1 VDLNQASKIL
11 RRMFIKTVLLTI
23 ILLLCH
29 SVSFQAQILN
39 VDRENGTDTI
49 FKKIKASV
57 ISSFASDKQKNNF
70 LEFSNTTELD
80 YFLKNNY
87 FFILLNQ
94 TDLAFNGK
102 KAIENNGFIQIRFR
116 DKDTRVVALDA
127 FTQFQWNGILG
138 MESRSLLG
146 ANCRINCLEK
156 KKSDLYLCIG
166 AFYELENWNTNLS
179 TYAYSNDLPLTIKRE
194 LIRLNTSAKFA
205 FKLGDKVD
213 FAGVNFIQFPL
224 NGQFLKPRWAF
235 DSNLYFE
242 MSKKLNFIFHYDHN
256 YDVYRVL
263 PIDNYYYN
271 VSLGIQLKL

>member
-1 VDLNQASKIL
+1 MYSKIIL
-11 RRMFIKTVLLTI
+11 FALL
-23 ILLLCH
+23 ILL
-29 SVSFQAQILN
+29 SNAIQSQILN
-39 VDRENGTDTI
+39 VDRESGTDTI
-49 FKKIKASV
+49 TKKFKASV
-57 ISSFASDKQKNNF
+57 IASFASDKQKNNF

-94 TDLAFNGK
+94 TDLAFNGT

-138 MESRSLLG
+138 MENRSLLG

-156 KKSDLYLCIG
+156 KKSDLYVSIG

-179 TYAYSNDLPLTIKRE
+179 SYAYSNDLLIKVKRE

-205 FKLGDKVD
+205 FKLGDKID
-213 FAGVNFIQFPL
+213 FAGVNFVQFPI
-224 NGQFLKPRWAF
+224 NSNFLKPRWAF

-242 MSKKLNFIFHYDHN
+242 MSKKLNFILHYDHN

-271 VSLGIQLKL
+271 VTLGIQVKL

>member
-1 VDLNQASKIL
+1 
-11 RRMFIKTVLLTI
+11 MFTKAVLLAI
-23 ILLLCH
+23 ILLLCN
-29 SVSFQAQILN
+29 SVQAQILN

-49 FKKIKASV
+49 PKKFKASV
-57 ISSFASDKQKNNF
+57 IASFASDKQKNNF
-70 LEFSNTTELD
+70 LELSNTTELD

-94 TDLAFNGK
+94 TDLAFNGNK
-102 KAIENNGFIQIRFR
+102 SIENNGFIQIRFR

-138 MESRSLLG
+138 MENRSLLG

-156 KKSDLYLCIG
+156 KKSDFYLSIG
-166 AFYELENWNTNLS
+166 AFYELENWNTNLIA
-179 TYAYSNDLPLTIKRE
+179 YAYSNDIPINIKRE

-213 FAGVNFIQFPL
+213 FAGVNFVQFPL
-224 NGQFLKPRWAF
+224 NGHFFKPRWAF

-242 MSKKLNFIFHYDHN
+242 MSKKLNFILHYDHN
-256 YDVYRVL
+256 YDDYRVL

-271 VSLGIQLKL
+271 ITLGVQLKL